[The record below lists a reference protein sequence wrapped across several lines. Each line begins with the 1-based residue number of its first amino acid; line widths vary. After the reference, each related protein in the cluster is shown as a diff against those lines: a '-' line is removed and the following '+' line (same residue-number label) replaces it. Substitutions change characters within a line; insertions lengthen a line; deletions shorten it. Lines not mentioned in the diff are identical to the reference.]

1 MKIKYL
7 FLLALAIF
15 LTACEGE
22 IFATDTPS
30 PLIKPDLITEAS
42 IELPSPQA
50 AAASPELTPAQIF
63 EYNADA
69 VFTIYTS
76 FDNQYFGSS
85 GSGFFISS
93 SGVAVTN
100 HHVIEGWPFA
110 YIRTNTGQIFDISGY
125 YIYDDIGD
133 IAIIQVAGRNFPY
146 LTRGDSDALRIGE
159 AVFAIG
165 SPLGYHNTFSTGI
178 ISRFDD
184 VGEFGTYRVY
194 NMIQMTAPIS
204 GGSSGGALFNDR
216 GQVIGITTASY
227 DATWAQQLNFAIP
240 ISSVEP
246 LTNAATELTPL
257 PIGELQYVDREYVVG
272 SWMWGGGTYNFNAD
286 GTGDR
291 VWDGYF
297 DSFDWRVNGPML
309 VLEIEGDETEQWF
322 LSDIS
327 ENFITVGGALFTR
340 FTDLTDAA
348 AILVGAWDWNAGD
361 YQFNADGTG
370 NRTWDGIAATFDWR
384 VEGGN
389 IIFDVHGA
397 QQETWT
403 IVVNDEN
410 TVTIGGA
417 PFRRATEVGHM
428 LVGDWDWSAGWYT
441 FYATGMG
448 ERDWSGEH
456 AFFQWRVIDDILLI
470 ELPTGEYESWAV
482 EIINDNEVTIGGARF
497 TRVG

>member
-7 FLLALAIF
+7 FIVSLVF
-15 LTACEGE
+15 LVTACGDY
-22 IFATDTPS
+22 IFSTDTPS
-30 PLIKPDLITEAS
+30 PPIRPTTTTEAN
-42 IELPSPQA
+42 IELPAPQA
-50 AAASPELTPAQIF
+50 AATSPELTPAQIF

-76 FDNQYFGSS
+76 FDNHFFGSS
-85 GSGFFISS
+85 GSGFFISN

-100 HHVIEGWPFA
+100 HHVIEGWPYA
-110 YIRTNTGQIFDISGY
+110 YIRTNTGQTFDISGY

-133 IAIIQVAGRNFPY
+133 VAIIQIAGRNFRY

-184 VGEFGTYRVY
+184 VAEFGNYRVY
-194 NMIQMTAPIS
+194 NMIQITAPIS

-227 DATWAQQLNFAIP
+227 DAIWAQQLNFAIP

-246 LTNAATELTPL
+246 LTSAATELTPL
-257 PIGELQYVDREYVVG
+257 PIGELLHVDSEDVVG
-272 SWMWGGGTYNFNAD
+272 NWTWGGGVYTFNAD

-291 VWDGYF
+291 VWDGIF
-297 DSFDWRVNGPML
+297 DSFNWRVNGPML
-309 VLEIEGDETEQWF
+309 VLNILDDENEQWV

-327 ENFITVGGALFTR
+327 ENHITVGGALFTR
-340 FTDLTDAA
+340 FTDLSDAA
-348 AILVGAWDWNAGD
+348 AILVGEWDWNAGF

-370 NRTWDGIAATFDWR
+370 NRVWDGVAATLNWR
-384 VEGGN
+384 VEGGDV
-389 IIFDVHGA
+389 IFDVHGS
-397 QQETWT
+397 QQEIWT

-417 PFRRATEVGHM
+417 PFRRATTVGHM
-428 LVGDWDWSAGWYT
+428 LVGDWDWAAGWYT
-441 FYATGMG
+441 FFATGMG
-448 ERDWSGEH
+448 EREWDGEH

-482 EIINDNEVTIGGARF
+482 VTVNDNEVTIGGARF
-497 TRVG
+497 TRAG